1 MSQETDCIKEKAK
14 IPKNT
19 FEPSSTKTKA
29 VGTQPRVHY
38 HVTHPGDENAVETL
52 DHNRLALG
60 WEGRWIE
67 ESGMKE

>member
-19 FEPSSTKTKA
+19 FEPLSTKTKV
-29 VGTQPRVHY
+29 VGTQPWVHY
-38 HVTHPGDENAVETL
+38 HIASPRDENAVETL
-52 DHNRLALG
+52 DRNRLALG

-67 ESGMKE
+67 ESGIKE